1 MASLEHIS
9 RKVRKGRRK
18 GFTLLEL
25 MVACLLLGILMTALT
40 MVFNQSAV
48 AWRTGMAGV
57 VNLYYTRTDLGRMH
71 DNYDNILPGLKKDE
85 DMEYRAV
92 SLWKD
97 GQLRTDR
104 AFAWEPKTLDYD
116 DAAYAT
122 PQGISEAGRGQSV
135 SLFTIGVRSAGPD
148 GRFGTADDLT
158 TYPEDL

>member
-1 MASLEHIS
+1 MPCRCH
-9 RKVRKGRRK
+9 RK

-25 MVACLLLGILMTALT
+25 MVACRLLGMLVSALT
-40 MVFNQSAV
+40 MVFNQSSI

-57 VNLYYTRTDLGRMH
+57 VNLYNTRTDLGKKH
-71 DNYDNILPGLKKDE
+71 DNYDNILPGLKTKE

-104 AFAWEPKTLDYD
+104 AFDVATESLSY
-116 DAAYAT
+116 AAAMT
-122 PQGISEAGRGQSV
+122 SREQGISDADSGWSV

-148 GRFGTADDLT
+148 GVFGTADDLS
-158 TYPEDL
+158 TYPYEEQ

>member
-1 MASLEHIS
+1 M
-9 RKVRKGRRK
+9 RR

-25 MVACLLLGILMTALT
+25 MVASLLLSMLVTVLT
-40 MVFNQSAV
+40 MVFNSASI

-57 VNLYYTRTDLGRMH
+57 VNLYNTRTDLGKKH
-71 DNYDNILPGLKKDE
+71 DNYDNILPGLKTKE

-104 AFAWEPKTLDYD
+104 AFDVATESLSY
-116 DAAYAT
+116 AAAMT
-122 PQGISEAGRGQSV
+122 SREQGISDADSGWSV

-148 GRFGTADDLT
+148 GVFGTADDLS
-158 TYPEDL
+158 TYPYEEQ

>member
-1 MASLEHIS
+1 MSSLEYIS
-9 RKVRKGRRK
+9 RKARKGRRK

-57 VNLYYTRTDLGRMH
+57 VNLYDTRTELGRMH
-71 DNYDNILPGLKKDE
+71 DNYDNILPGLKTDE
-85 DMEYRAV
+85 DMGWRAV

-104 AFAWEPKTLDYD
+104 AFDSATESLSYS
-116 DAAYAT
+116 DAMAAT
-122 PQGISEAGRGQSV
+122 PQGISKAGRGQSV